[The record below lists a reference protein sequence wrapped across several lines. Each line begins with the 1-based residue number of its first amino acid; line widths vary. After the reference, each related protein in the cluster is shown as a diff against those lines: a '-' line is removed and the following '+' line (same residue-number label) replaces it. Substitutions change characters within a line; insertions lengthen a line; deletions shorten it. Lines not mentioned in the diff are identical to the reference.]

1 MYVRVRRHDLAASA
15 DRRPADRWAG
25 LVSRVDPAPKA
36 KHDELIA
43 EAEARV
49 AEAQQKRSE
58 LLQELGSERSL
69 LQKEIE
75 ELRTFERSH
84 RAHLKSH
91 LEGKLIE
98 LEQIGGPETG

>member
-1 MYVRVRRHDLAASA
+1 MKIRLLGGAKLGDHTQS
-15 DRRPADRWAG
+15 
-25 LVSRVDPAPKA
+25 PAPTPDGPGA
-36 KHDELIA
+36 GE
-43 EAEARV
+43 
-49 AEAQQKRSE
+49 RSE

-84 RAHLKSH
+84 RAHLKSY
-91 LEGKLIE
+91 LEGQLIE